1 MLRKLRGHTT
11 GLSLRRTTIIALG
24 LLTIVIQWDESFV
37 QNISPKMSKIAKC
50 IPIVL
55 CPTKIKLG
63 KVNKILKNIPM
74 YISEGIMFVIG
85 IHEHRD
91 QDYPKQSTVER

>member
-1 MLRKLRGHTT
+1 
-11 GLSLRRTTIIALG
+11 LG
-24 LLTIVIQWDESFV
+24 LLTIVIQWDESFI
-37 QNISPKMSKIAKC
+37 QNISPKT
-50 IPIVL
+50 V
-55 CPTKIKLG
+55 TKFK
-63 KVNKILKNIPM
+63 KYPY

>member
-1 MLRKLRGHTT
+1 M
-11 GLSLRRTTIIALG
+11 RTTIIALG

-37 QNISPKMSKIAKC
+37 QNISPKMSKISKN

-55 CPTKIKLG
+55 CPIKIKLG
-63 KVNKILKNIPM
+63 KFVTNSEKYPY

>member
-1 MLRKLRGHTT
+1 
-11 GLSLRRTTIIALG
+11 LG
-24 LLTIVIQWDESFV
+24 LLTIVIQWDESFI

-55 CPTKIKLG
+55 CHAKIKLR
-63 KVNKILKNIPM
+63 KFVTNSEKYP
-74 YISEGIMFVIG
+74 YDISEGIMFVIG

>member
-1 MLRKLRGHTT
+1 M
-11 GLSLRRTTIIALG
+11 G
-24 LLTIVIQWDESFV
+24 LLTIVIQWDESFI

-55 CPTKIKLG
+55 CHAKIKLR
-63 KVNKILKNIPM
+63 KFVTNSEKYP
-74 YISEGIMFVIG
+74 YDISEGTMFVIG